1 LFGVAG
7 AATDAGAGA
16 GAPTA
21 AAAQAPVVSVGAGG
35 TPMPLGLENA
45 ILSGNGRIALFTTL
59 APSVPGVTIRA
70 TEIFA
75 LDLQTAVKTRLPIT
89 YAYNEALWLTISYD
103 GNVIGI
109 TTRARLVPGLPDV
122 VCPAGDGPHDCTN
135 AYVYDLSAGVLSLVS
150 VTSEGVPANGSTSI
164 SGLSGDGRFVLLSS
178 TATNL
183 AASID
188 GDTHLFR
195 HDRVTHLT
203 ARAGGG
209 NLEMVTDWGIYDPRM
224 SRDGQTIAY
233 RASRKLRTADGQPYS
248 RMHVYVTSLVT
259 GQTRWLDP
267 SPEWGPYTP
276 NMSMLEL
283 SADGSTALVA
293 HFWFRSAH
301 AFTWEVHDLVTGQV
315 QTSSVLLPGVDY
327 DRVSDL
333 ALSDDGRVL
342 AFFETA
348 PYGGGGTV
356 LRIID
361 RVTGITE
368 TVPSSW
374 GARGPLQLTG
384 NGRFLTF
391 QLSGG
396 PRTFIVDRDPDGDGM
411 STEWERTFGL
421 NPDDPSDAT
430 SDLDGDGLTALQE
443 FQQASNPS
451 GTMTRFFA
459 EGAANDFFSTHVAVV
474 NPNGPPLVVTM
485 RLLGTNGRV
494 TSQTQ
499 TIYSMRRGTFEL
511 RNVPDSAFSIIVEG
525 SQPFVADRLMTWDK
539 SGYGSSLETAVASP
553 GTSWFFAE
561 GATGGPYSLYYLL
574 QNPGDADAQATVTYL
589 RPTPLPPIVKI
600 YVVPAHSRQTIDV
613 RGEDPG
619 LAAAEVSASI
629 AADRPIVA
637 ERAMYFS
644 RPGQPMVAGHA
655 GAGIAAPA
663 PRWFLAEGATG
674 FFDEYVLIANPGMD
688 DAQVTVTYLLED
700 GTHFAEP
707 ITVARQSRFTLD
719 VKARD
724 PRLAATPVSIIV
736 DSTNAVPI
744 VVERVMWWP
753 HGGWYEASLSAGV
766 TTTGPRWLFAE
777 GEQGGA
783 SGQQTY
789 VLIANTGDKEVRGMM
804 LVLHEESEIWD
815 SRDLYLKPHSRTSVS
830 LDSFPLAAGKR
841 FGMLITLGSGSG
853 LGDQIVVER
862 SVYSSPGGRLW
873 SAGATAVATD
883 ISSWPWP

>member
-1 LFGVAG
+1 VPGAWWLALVLFGMAG
-7 AATDAGAGA
+7 AATDAAAGA
-16 GAPTA
+16 GSTPT
-21 AAAQAPVVSVGAGG
+21 
-35 TPMPLGLENA
+35 PLGVDGA
-45 ILSGNGRIALFTTL
+45 ILSGNGRIALFATV
-59 APSVPGVTIRA
+59 APRAPGVTVRP
-70 TEIFA
+70 TDIFVR
-75 LDLQTAVKTRLPIT
+75 DLQTGVTTRLPIT
-89 YAYNEALWLTISYD
+89 YTHDDFPWLTISDD

-109 TTRARLVPGLPDV
+109 TTRARLVPGLTA
-122 VCPAGDGPHDCTN
+122 VCPVGDTPYDCMN
-135 AYVYDLSAGVLSLVS
+135 AYVFDRSAGVLSLVS
-150 VTSEGVPANGSTSI
+150 VASDGTPANGITNI
-164 SGLSGDGRFVLLSS
+164 GGLSGDGRFVLLSS

-183 AASID
+183 AAPVA

-195 HDRVTHLT
+195 HDRLTHLT

-209 NLEMVTDWGIYDPRM
+209 NLDMVAGAQIYDPRM

-233 RASRKLRTADGQPYS
+233 RADRNRRSESGVLYPRR
-248 RMHVYVTSLVT
+248 HVYVTNLVT
-259 GQTRWLDP
+259 GQTRRLDP
-267 SPEWGPYTP
+267 SPTWGPYIP
-276 NMSMLEL
+276 DMGAFEL
-283 SADGSTALVA
+283 SADGSTVLASP
-293 HFWFRSAH
+293 FWFVAGPH
-301 AFTWEVHDLVTGQV
+301 TFAWEVHDLVTGQV
-315 QTSSVLLPGVDY
+315 QTPSVLLPGVEY
-327 DRVSDL
+327 DSVYDVT
-333 ALSDDGRVL
+333 LSDDGRVL
-342 AFFETA
+342 AFFESA
-348 PYGGGGTV
+348 PYGGGTV

-396 PRTFIVDRDPDGDGM
+396 PRTFIVDRDTDGDGM

-511 RNVPDSAFSIIVEG
+511 RNVPDSAFSIILDG
-525 SQPFVADRLMTWDK
+525 SDRFVADRLMTWDK

-553 GTSWFFAE
+553 GTLWFFAE

-589 RPTPLPPIVKI
+589 RPTPLPPIVKT

-724 PRLAATPVSIIV
+724 ARLAATPVSIIV
-736 DSTNAVPI
+736 DSTNAAPI

-862 SVYSSPGGRLW
+862 SVYSSPGGRMW

-883 ISSWPWP
+883 ISSWPRP